1 MPRPKE
7 THFNF
12 TEARI
17 AELPFADKGD
27 RYTVYDTTTKNLAV
41 RVGET
46 TKIYY
51 LIKRVNGRK
60 IWVNLADSE
69 NTSLKDARDLLIE
82 NMKIVNDGKN
92 PNDEKKKLRQDVTVQ
107 QFFDDFYY
115 PAHSLVRKTKKSQN
129 MDEMIMRLYI
139 PSEIKRRKMLDI
151 TRGDMERMHNR
162 LKLELNS
169 VYSANRALKL
179 MRQMFYKAID
189 WDLPTTNPAARIKL
203 FKEVSRDRYIKEN
216 EFPHFIEALNAES
229 QEWFRDF
236 VMLCLLVGQRRSN
249 MQALR
254 WSDIS
259 FERETLS
266 IAKTKT
272 GKPQL
277 VPLSQQALDYLSNMK
292 ERATSEW
299 IFPSERSESGHLA
312 NPQIAWRAFLKRAG
326 IENLRMHDLR
336 RTFASYQAMSGS
348 TDEMIGKALGDK
360 SPAAVSI
367 YAHRGEE
374 AVKKSIQNGTD
385 AMFAAINQIKQ

>member
-1 MPRPKE
+1 
-7 THFNF
+7 
-12 TEARI
+12 
-17 AELPFADKGD
+17 
-27 RYTVYDTTTKNLAV
+27 
-41 RVGET
+41 
-46 TKIYY
+46 
-51 LIKRVNGRK
+51 
-60 IWVNLADSE
+60 
-69 NTSLKDARDLLIE
+69 
-82 NMKIVNDGKN
+82 
-92 PNDEKKKLRQDVTVQ
+92 
-107 QFFDDFYY
+107 
-115 PAHSLVRKTKKSQN
+115 

-203 FKEVSRDRYIKEN
+203 FKEVSRDRYIKED
-216 EFPHFIEALNAES
+216 EFPHFIEALNAEP
-229 QEWFRDF
+229 QKWFRDF

-259 FERETLS
+259 FERKTLS

-292 ERATSEW
+292 ERATSKW

-336 RTFASYQAMSGS
+336 RTFAKLLFRLATGRKSAEEHNFASCTSCIYQV
-348 TDEMIGKALGDK
+348 I
-360 SPAAVSI
+360 
-367 YAHRGEE
+367 
-374 AVKKSIQNGTD
+374 
-385 AMFAAINQIKQ
+385 